1 MEETAPIF
9 VGVAE
14 LRRKMYLGFKMIL
27 QSSRFSF
34 ILRYWRTIAASAE

>member
-1 MEETAPIF
+1 MK
-9 VGVAE
+9 VAE
-14 LRRKMYLGFKMIL
+14 LRDRMYLGSKMNS